1 MCLKHIDM
9 FRTQC
14 PAQRQQGGD
23 FEGAKR
29 LFTIGAG

>member
-1 MCLKHIDM
+1 VVDPHGAV
-9 FRTQC
+9 TQC